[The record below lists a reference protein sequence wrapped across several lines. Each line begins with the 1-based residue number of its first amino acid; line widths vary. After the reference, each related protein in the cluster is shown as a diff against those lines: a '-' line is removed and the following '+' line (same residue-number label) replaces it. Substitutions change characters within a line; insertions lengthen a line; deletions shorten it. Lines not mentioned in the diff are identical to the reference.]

1 MSTSCVT
8 LGARGLLASDSAL
21 TEGEVHAHYGHGMAE
36 TRVKR
41 KYIKTVEPTDT
52 NRVRVALV

>member
-1 MSTSCVT
+1 MAKVEAQKDGKDLVRASCVT

-36 TRVKR
+36 TSVKR
-41 KYIKTVEPTDT
+41 KYPLLT
-52 NRVRVALV
+52 